1 MPASA
6 ELVNPTDAYR
16 RQARRLRCRYA
27 GRPGQLHQSLRQL
40 SAEQRP
46 SELATSRPVATSA
59 GIEAGCYPASA
70 ESGPARRFA
79 DHLAQQMTSSV
90 LRYSQRL
97 DLLRSARRFGIGRF
111 EANLLIAAVQERR
124 RTRVAEA
131 DEAGAGT
138 SLPQLAAV
146 LIVQS
151 ALLLGAWW
159 TLFR

>member
-1 MPASA
+1 
-6 ELVNPTDAYR
+6 VNSTDAYR
-16 RQARRLRCRYA
+16 RQARRLRCQYA

-46 SELATSRPVATSA
+46 SGSTATSRPAGISVGTSA
-59 GIEAGCYPASA
+59 GIEAGRYPASA
-70 ESGPARRFA
+70 QGGPARRFA
-79 DHLAQQMTSSV
+79 DHLAQQMTASV

-97 DLLRSARRFGIGRF
+97 ELLRSARRFGIGRF

-124 RTRVAEA
+124 RTRAMEG
-131 DEAGAGT
+131 DEAIGD
-138 SLPQLAAV
+138 SNLPQWAAV
-146 LIVQS
+146 LVVQS